1 MLSIPDS
8 SSASVARQLQ
18 GDSLIRRA
26 RELAPLIRSCREQ
39 IDSTRQLPTALVE
52 GLRAGGLFRLFV
64 PAKFGGYELEPIT
77 FARIIEEISALDG
90 SAGWVVSVC
99 AVGGLIAGFLPQDA
113 AAKIYGDHPDTLVA
127 GGINPTGRGV
137 ADDTGYMVSGKW
149 AFASGIRHAGWV
161 YGNCVVYD
169 GDRIRLD
176 STGKPTTRLMLFP
189 VTACEIYDTW
199 QVGGLRGT
207 GSHDFA
213 VKDLFVPAELSVM
226 AFAGK
231 ACQPGNLFKFPFSL
245 FAVLI
250 AAVPLGIAR
259 GAISALVELAKA
271 KKPTGASSL
280 LSERPSAQVAVARA
294 EALLCSGRAF
304 LFEALREMGVEIAA
318 SGEAGM
324 KCRAAL
330 RLACTQAT
338 INAGQAVDLMFEA
351 GGASSVY
358 TSSSL
363 ERCFRDVHVAMQHIA
378 VSSTSLELSGRVL
391 LGLDPG
397 TARF

>member
-1 MLSIPDS
+1 VKGQS
-8 SSASVARQLQ
+8 Q
-18 GDSLIRRA
+18 GDSLIQKA
-26 RELAPLIRSCREQ
+26 RDLAPLIRSCREE
-39 IDSTRQLPTALVE
+39 IDCSRQLPAALVE
-52 GLRAGGLFRLFV
+52 SLRTEGLFRLFV
-64 PAKFGGYELEPIT
+64 PAKFGGYEVDPIT
-77 FARIIEEISALDG
+77 FVKIIEELSAVDG
-90 SAGWVVSVC
+90 ATGWIVSVC
-99 AVGGLIAGFLPQDA
+99 AVGGLFAGFLSEHA
-113 AAKIYGDHPDTLVA
+113 AGKIYGDSADTVVA
-127 GGINPTGRGV
+127 GGINPTGRAV
-137 ADDTGYMVSGKW
+137 ADDTGYLVAGKW
-149 AFASGIRHAGWV
+149 SFGSGIRHADWV

-176 STGKPTTRLMLFP
+176 SAGKPVIRVMLFP
-189 VTACEIYDTW
+189 ARSCEIYDTW

-213 VKDLFVPAELSVM
+213 VKDLYVPAELSVT
-226 AFAGK
+226 AFAGR
-231 ACQPGNLFKFPFSL
+231 ASQPGDLFKFPFSL

-259 GAISALVELAKA
+259 GAISSFIELAKA

-280 LSERPSAQVAVARA
+280 LSERPTAQIAVARA
-294 EALLCSGRAF
+294 EALLGSGRAF
-304 LFEALREMGVEIAA
+304 LFEALREMACEIAA

-330 RLACTQAT
+330 RLACTQAA

-351 GGASSVY
+351 GGA
-358 TSSSL
+358 TSIYASCSL
-363 ERCFRDVHVAMQHIA
+363 ERHFRDIHAAMQHIA
-378 VSSTSLELSGRVL
+378 VSSTSLETAGRVI

>member
-1 MLSIPDS
+1 VLSISDS
-8 SSASVARQLQ
+8 FGAPMARQLQ
-18 GDSLIRRA
+18 EDSLIRKA
-26 RELAPLIRSCREQ
+26 RELAPLIRGCREE
-39 IDSTRQLPTALVE
+39 IDATRQLPTALVE
-52 GLRAGGLFRLFV
+52 ALRAAGLFRLFV
-64 PAKFGGYELEPIT
+64 PAKFGGYEIDPIT
-77 FARIIEEISALDG
+77 FVKIIEEISAADG

-99 AVGGLIAGFLPQDA
+99 AVGGLIAGFLRKDA
-113 AAKIYGDHPDTLVA
+113 AAKIYGDNADTVVA
-127 GGINPTGRGV
+127 GGINPTGRAV
-137 ADDTGYMVSGKW
+137 ADDTGYMVAGKW
-149 AFASGIRHAGWV
+149 AFGSGIRHADWV

-169 GDRIRLD
+169 GERMRLD
-176 STGKPTTRLMLFP
+176 STGKPVTRLMLFP
-189 VTACEIYDTW
+189 VKACEIDDTW
-199 QVGGLRGT
+199 HVGGLRGT

-231 ACQPGNLFKFPFSL
+231 ASQPGNLFKFPFSL

-259 GAISALVELAKA
+259 GAISTLVELAKA
-271 KKPTGASSL
+271 KRPTGSSSV
-280 LSERPSAQVAVARA
+280 LSERPSAQLAVARA

-304 LFEALREMGVEIAA
+304 LFEALREMGQEIAA
-318 SGEAGM
+318 SGEAGV
-324 KCRAAL
+324 KCRATL
-330 RLACTQAT
+330 RLACTQAA

-351 GGASSVY
+351 GGATSVY
-358 TSSSL
+358 ISSPL

-397 TARF
+397 AARF